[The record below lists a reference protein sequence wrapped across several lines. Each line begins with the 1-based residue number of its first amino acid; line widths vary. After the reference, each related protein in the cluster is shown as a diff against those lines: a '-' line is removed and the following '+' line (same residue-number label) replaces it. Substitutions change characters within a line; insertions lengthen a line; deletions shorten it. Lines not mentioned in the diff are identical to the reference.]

1 MLDQTQ
7 RDIMIDWYQTHMLV
21 DQLQQHIRELTTR
34 LEEMQVAAT
43 EGPVADA
50 GQQLAEALA
59 LLSRQNAAVEQLQQE
74 NAMLRGELATRTVPL
89 PLEFPV
95 GEAIPNAT
103 VNTNGQATSTAH
115 AGGWAG

>member
-7 RDIMIDWYQTHMLV
+7 RDILIDWYQTHMLV
-21 DQLQQHIRELTTR
+21 DQLQQHIRDLTTR
-34 LEEMQVAAT
+34 LEEAAAV
-43 EGPVADA
+43 PVDDA
-50 GQQLAEALA
+50 APQLAEALA